1 MELRSSQC
9 KKCVINALTFLEF
22 VIKAPSIKFLVVE
35 SRDTGF
41 HLDQFICV
49 GLWNWKLITWAKI
62 EMFTQIYLLVPA
74 TESSQMFRYE
84 FVQDLHEI
92 IGLSYKWLFCCLLSL
107 SKCQLTMVEYWCPA
121 TLSHHDTKLII
132 RTVRVAF
139 TLM

>member
-92 IGLSYKWLFCCLLSL
+92 IGLCYKWLFCCLLSL
-107 SKCQLTMVEYWCPA
+107 S
-121 TLSHHDTKLII
+121 
-132 RTVRVAF
+132 
-139 TLM
+139 